1 MSLHRIVRPR
11 TFVALISLCAFLCA
25 SSFNLYAQTDL
36 DRETVAVTYPL
47 DATVNVRFRGTTR
60 LPRLK
65 GEAKIRRTGR
75 RGTRVELAVEN
86 LPRPFELGGPYTT
99 YILWAITPEGRV
111 DSLGEI
117 KRNGSFIFNSKV
129 DVTTPLQTFA
139 LIVTAE
145 PHFLVRTP
153 SRMVVLENL
162 PPREPNGAEVASVP
176 VQYIGNTSDYFTQA
190 RVPDIADQTYARTP
204 VSLLGARQA
213 VALAR
218 FAGAARDA
226 SEELRSAETQLEAA
240 ENAWRLNSKEPEV
253 DQLARAATSTAARAE
268 EVAEARKG
276 ARARR
281 DEIALR
287 DKAVRDA
294 ERTND
299 VASEEI
305 NTLKNAIT
313 REQRERELIERDLAN
328 ATQQLRD
335 ARSEVARLRDEL
347 QAAESLASEA
357 RVKLARMEGER
368 SAEDARRRAEER
380 SRIEQ
385 QRQADMQAAMNT
397 LRQTLG
403 RAGTVRESGGN
414 FVVVLPESLWASA
427 RAAQLAPAARTTLN
441 PLITLLANSPGWQIT
456 IETHTDGTGTE
467 DALQQLTQER
477 ADLLS
482 ERFVAAGMDSARVQA
497 IGLGATRPLG
507 SGTTAAARA
516 RNRRTEIT
524 LIPTPAPAPD
534 TAAAP
539 DDTSNGNPR

>member
-1 MSLHRIVRPR
+1 MSLHRILRSR
-11 TFVALISLCAFLCA
+11 ICIAIISLCAVIA
-25 SSFNLYAQTDL
+25 AGNLTAYAQSDL
-36 DRETVAVTYPL
+36 DRETVAITYPL
-47 DATVNVRFRGTTR
+47 DSTINVRFRGTTR

-65 GEAKIRRTGR
+65 GEAKVRRTGR
-75 RGTRVELAVEN
+75 RGTRVELGVEN
-86 LPRPFELGGPYTT
+86 LPRPSELGGPYTT
-99 YILWAITPEGRV
+99 YILWAVTPEGRV

-117 KRNGSFIFNSKV
+117 KRNGSFIFDSKV

-162 PPREPNGAEVASVP
+162 PPREPNGAEVATVA
-176 VQYIGNTSDYFTQA
+176 VQYIGNTSDYFNQA
-190 RVPDIADQTYARTP
+190 RVPEIADQTYTRTP

-218 FAGAARDA
+218 YAGATRDA
-226 SEELRSAETQLEAA
+226 SEELRAAETQLEAA
-240 ENAWRLNSKEPEV
+240 ENAWRLNSKEAEV
-253 DQLARAATSTAARAE
+253 DQLARNATSLAARAE

-281 DEIALR
+281 EEIALR

-299 VASEEI
+299 EASEEI
-305 NTLKNAIT
+305 TTLKNTLT
-313 REQRERELIERDLAN
+313 REQRERELVERDLAN

-347 QAAESLASEA
+347 QTAESAASEA
-357 RVKLARMEGER
+357 RIKLARMEGER
-368 SAEDARRRAEER
+368 SAEDARLREEETRRR
-380 SRIEQ
+380 EQ
-385 QRQADMQAAMNT
+385 QRQADIQAAMNT

-403 RAGTVRESGGN
+403 RAGTVRESAGN
-414 FVVVLPESLWASA
+414 FVVVLPESLWANT

-441 PLITLLANSPGWQIT
+441 PLINLLANSPGWQVT

-467 DALQQLTQER
+467 DALRQLTQQR

-482 ERFVAAGMDSARVQA
+482 ERFVAAGMDGARVQA
-497 IGLGATRPLG
+497 NGLGATRPLAA
-507 SGTTAAARA
+507 GTTPAARA

-524 LIPTPAPAPD
+524 LIPTPAPAPN

-539 DDTSNGNPR
+539 DETSDGNPR